1 MLKPS
6 DVFHIYSGMLITVTT
21 VQVLFRKSCCWNIM
35 EVFPCHKQKTSS
47 HRYSGHLALTF
58 FLSYFTRFPEP
69 RCRSGVVD
77 VPPGV
82 AFWNGLCL
90 LQREVWLVKSEIYR
104 NERKLVRM
112 QSGIILVW
120 ESEGSTF
127 YYRFYGLI
135 GNEWLDIN
143 FLL

>member
-1 MLKPS
+1 MLP
-6 DVFHIYSGMLITVTT
+6 
-21 VQVLFRKSCCWNIM
+21 LFRSCLGNHVAEISWKY
-35 EVFPCHKQKTSS
+35 FPAINKRHPLIGILVIWPLHS
-47 HRYSGHLALTF
+47 F
-58 FLSYFTRFPEP
+58 FPVSRGSLNP

-135 GNEWLDIN
+135 RNEWLDIN